1 MMNSPRNTG
10 YADWARH
17 FGRSTLDPALV
28 AEFRAAGI
36 ATAPVI
42 QRDHIEA
49 KKDVGA
55 LTVTVTD
62 PVYFGNEGAFG
73 QGVGIFS
80 GIAIHLKDYAGE
92 GYAGQIPFGIKR
104 DDTRK
109 TLRKTL
115 GKPNDSDD
123 EDAWDEWII
132 DDLVVTALYSDDFE
146 DLLTLTVFL
155 PEEE

>member
-1 MMNSPRNTG
+1 MNSPRNAG

-17 FGRSTLDPALV
+17 FGRSTLDPALI
-28 AEFRAAGI
+28 AEFHAAGI
-36 ATAPVI
+36 TQIPVI
-42 QRDHIEA
+42 GRDHVEA
-49 KKDVGA
+49 CEDIGA

-62 PVYFGNEGAFG
+62 PVYFGNEGKFG

-80 GIAIHLKDYAGE
+80 GITIHLKDHGDE

-109 TLRKTL
+109 TLRKTH

-132 DDLVVTALYSDDFE
+132 DGLVVTALYSDDFE
-146 DLLTLTVFL
+146 DLLTLTVYL